1 MFFDN
6 STQITRSEKLVS
18 NLASKRGY
26 KIMFK
31 FNILR
36 LFVLANTLLVGIS
49 ITHAE
54 DNWSSHYTIPNPTQ
68 KNVQLLQADLIKKG
82 ESDYYDNLGKTYIG
96 QMNTNTYYQ
105 EGNFNNIDSTSNSN
119 IDISSYNSKT
129 STIGSQN
136 NSTTNITNT
145 GQGVIDVT
153 NNSESLGSQNGSIDI
168 Q

>member
-1 MFFDN
+1 MF
-6 STQITRSEKLVS
+6 I
-18 NLASKRGY
+18 
-26 KIMFK
+26 
-31 FNILR
+31 
-36 LFVLANTLLVGIS
+36 LANTLLAGIS
-49 ITHAE
+49 LAHAE
-54 DNWSSHYTIPNPTQ
+54 DNWSSHYTIPNSTQ

-96 QMNTNTYYQ
+96 QVNTYYQ
-105 EGNFNNIDSTSNSN
+105 EGNFNNISSTSNSS

-153 NNSESLGSQNGSIDI
+153 NISESLGNQNGSIDI
-168 Q
+168 K